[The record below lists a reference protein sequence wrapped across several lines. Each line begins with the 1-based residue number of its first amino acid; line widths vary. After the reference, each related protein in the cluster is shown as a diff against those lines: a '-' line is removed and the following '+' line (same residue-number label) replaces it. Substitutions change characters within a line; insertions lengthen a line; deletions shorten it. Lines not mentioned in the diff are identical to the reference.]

1 MALYLKREINN
12 VNVNIELENLNNA
25 ANNINKL
32 ETELDEAHTAF
43 GQLLSDTTRRL
54 KEITDK
60 LGTSCI
66 EKARCY
72 YEALELAHQAQ
83 VQCQQQAQLFQRA
96 SEIHAAAKETVAL
109 AEARFMSHQHEWN
122 FDQAWQDM
130 LNHATIKVM
139 DAENQKA
146 ECGREHHRKA
156 MLFHDAEKKLLQLEE
171 KHRHAIVKARPYF
184 EMKTQC
190 DQMLATQ
197 KERVEFLQQAVKE
210 TKRNYAT
217 SLRTLEE
224 ISNQIH
230 QQRRDYDIVANG
242 PREPGVGA
250 ELIGSDTHQ
259 KYKSEFNDSDSCK
272 ISPIRYNRN
281 ENNEKLYDIE
291 KSCLMKNDMEHLDK
305 RSVDGS
311 ESKFTQWELELQTSM
326 EKLNRLSIENSLRI
340 KERNAQSSS
349 EGLQDAVKVSTMNET
364 CYNSLSELSN
374 THTSNQFT
382 RLIESP
388 GTIKRGRFSDRAHL
402 LKSCSTI
409 DSTTALRGTSTLAK
423 SNISK
428 SLNNSPINRGTSDL
442 KITGSARSAN
452 ISKYVPNKISQF
464 NIKNR
469 KTQSSW
475 DINIPYNANV
485 TNKESEKDSCS
496 NTNNILVNKSHTTI
510 QLTNLHVAQVS
521 NVEFLP
527 KESSLSRHHIAAAP
541 IVSQYSKSSHSDVA
555 LLQTQSSSN
564 LQKSAPCSANS
575 SPIKLKNLLLSS
587 ARSLDTGSADQL
599 DKGSISKRFASKTT
613 SIKELPLLSLFRQTS
628 ALSALRGKSSSMI
641 NLSGKQNLK
650 TLLEN
655 SPHLSNIQT
664 ISAER
669 LANVRH
675 KLVSDCPETKTDDV
689 KK

>member
-1 MALYLKREINN
+1 MDVAEDAEAALDPRIQ
-12 VNVNIELENLNNA
+12 IELENLNNA
-25 ANNINKL
+25 ADNINKL

-60 LGTSCI
+60 QGTGCI

-72 YEALELAHQAQ
+72 YEALEMAHQAQ

-146 ECGREHHRKA
+146 ECGREHHRRA
-156 MLFHDAEKKLLQLEE
+156 MLFHEAEKKLLQLEE
-171 KHRHAIVKARPYF
+171 KHRNAIIKARPYF
-184 EMKTQC
+184 EVKTQC

-197 KERVEFLQQAVKE
+197 KERVEYLQQAVKE
-210 TKRNYAT
+210 AKRNYAT

-224 ISNQIH
+224 ISNQMH

-250 ELIGSDTHQ
+250 ELISSDTRQ
-259 KYKSEFNDSDSCK
+259 KYKNEFRDPDNRK
-272 ISPIRYNRN
+272 ISPIRYNEN
-281 ENNEKLYDIE
+281 GNNEKLHDI
-291 KSCLMKNDMEHLDK
+291 KKPCSTRSDAEHLDK

-326 EKLNRLSIENSLRI
+326 EKLNRLSIENSLRV
-340 KERNAQSSS
+340 KERGAQGSSD
-349 EGLQDAVKVSTMNET
+349 LRDAVEAGTTNGT
-364 CYNSLSELSN
+364 CYNPSESPN
-374 THTSNQFT
+374 TRSSNQFSRST
-382 RLIESP
+382 ENP
-388 GTIKRGRFSDRAHL
+388 GTIDRFSGRSHL

-409 DSTTALRGTSTLAK
+409 DSTTALRGASAPASA
-423 SNISK
+423 SNTSK
-428 SLNNSPINRGTSDL
+428 SLNSSPVNRGTSDFETR
-442 KITGSARSAN
+442 IAGRAGSAD
-452 ISKYVPNKISQF
+452 ISRYVPNKIPQF
-464 NIKNR
+464 NIKDR
-469 KTQSSW
+469 RAQSSW
-475 DINIPYNANV
+475 DINAPSSSADV
-485 TNKESEKDSCS
+485 DVASEESENDSCS
-496 NTNNILVNKSHTTI
+496 SANDTLANKSRV
-510 QLTNLHVAQVS
+510 QLTNLRSAQVS

-527 KESSLSRHHIAAAP
+527 ASHPVGQHPTSS
-541 IVSQYSKSSHSDVA
+541 QDDVA
-555 LLQTQSSSN
+555 SSQPRSSSSIP
-564 LQKSAPCSANS
+564 QKSASCSANS
-575 SPIKLKNLLLSS
+575 SPIKLKKLISS
-587 ARSLDTGSADQL
+587 ARSLDTGSADRL
-599 DKGSISKRFASKTT
+599 DKQGSTSKRFASKTA
-613 SIKELPLLSLFRQTS
+613 SIKELPLLSLFGQTS

-641 NLSGKQNLK
+641 NLGGKPNLK
-650 TLLEN
+650 TLLDN
-655 SPHLSNIQT
+655 SHLGNIQA

-675 KLVSDCPETKTDDV
+675 KLVNDCPEARTTGDV

>member
-1 MALYLKREINN
+1 M
-12 VNVNIELENLNNA
+12 
-25 ANNINKL
+25 
-32 ETELDEAHTAF
+32 
-43 GQLLSDTTRRL
+43 
-54 KEITDK
+54 
-60 LGTSCI
+60 
-66 EKARCY
+66 
-72 YEALELAHQAQ
+72 
-83 VQCQQQAQLFQRA
+83 
-96 SEIHAAAKETVAL
+96 
-109 AEARFMSHQHEWN
+109 
-122 FDQAWQDM
+122 
-130 LNHATIKVM
+130 
-139 DAENQKA
+139 
-146 ECGREHHRKA
+146 
-156 MLFHDAEKKLLQLEE
+156 
-171 KHRHAIVKARPYF
+171 
-184 EMKTQC
+184 
-190 DQMLATQ
+190 
-197 KERVEFLQQAVKE
+197 
-210 TKRNYAT
+210 
-217 SLRTLEE
+217 
-224 ISNQIH
+224 
-230 QQRRDYDIVANG
+230 ANG

-291 KSCLMKNDMEHLDK
+291 VSNICNDKNLVESISMSIFIYNLQKPCLTKNDMEHLDK

-374 THTSNQFT
+374 TRTSNQFT

-388 GTIKRGRFSDRAHL
+388 GIIERGRFSDRAHL

-428 SLNNSPINRGTSDL
+428 SLNNSPINRGTSNL
-442 KITGSARSAN
+442 KITGSARSTN

-464 NIKNR
+464 NIKDR

-496 NTNNILVNKSHTTI
+496 DTNNILINKSHI
-510 QLTNLHVAQVS
+510 LTNLHVAQVS

-541 IVSQYSKSSHSDVA
+541 VVNQYSKSSHSDVA
-555 LLQTQSSSN
+555 LLQSQSSSN

-599 DKGSISKRFASKTT
+599 DKGSISKRFASKTI

-675 KLVSDCPETKTDDV
+675 KLVSDCPETKTDGV